1 MDVVEELNVLRMI
14 RFFFLVRTMELSIIV
29 SDYLGVIFCMTVE
42 PNSLKVWFKSQY
54 FERVLSIMMLLWVQ
68 LII

>member
-14 RFFFLVRTMELSIIV
+14 LFLVRTMELSIIV